1 MEDGFSG
8 LIMQEVERKLK
19 TISLGPIKG
28 RGQGIPEANEIAV
41 VLGKEQRIA
50 LIGTG
55 NMRAETVLE
64 YFKAAVFT
72 LGKILKKL
80 METVIH

>member
-1 MEDGFSG
+1 M
-8 LIMQEVERKLK
+8 
-19 TISLGPIKG
+19 
-28 RGQGIPEANEIAV
+28 IAV

-50 LIGTG
+50 LIGIG

-64 YFKAAVFT
+64 YFKSAVFT

-80 METVIH
+80 METRIH